1 MAIVSLVMAVN
12 PDPKPGRWIL
22 PLVVLGMIAFT
33 YFFVRELP
41 EASTETT
48 LVTGGATTTTGGDGT
63 TTTGETGENGGGG
76 ETPVDPEL
84 QAYLDEIDAI
94 NEELQV
100 QRSELV
106 TVNTAFNQDP
116 REVEFGEAED
126 RFEAVETATQ
136 ELASRLGALTPPEI
150 LAANHQ
156 SLVTAI
162 GLASDSIASALE
174 GLRSTDTGQQRNSA
188 VEAYTT
194 AAADYDTEV
203 ANALNAAGASST
215 TDTTAADT
223 GDDAGDDG

>member
-41 EASTETT
+41 EASTATT
-48 LVTGGATTTTGGDGT
+48 PAAGQGPTTTTGADDGT
-63 TTTGETGENGGGG
+63 STTAGGGGGGG
-76 ETPVDPEL
+76 ETPLDPAV
-84 QAYLDEIDAI
+84 QAYLDEIDSI
-94 NEELQV
+94 NEGLQV
-100 QRSELV
+100 QRTELV

-116 REVEFGEAED
+116 REVEFSEAED
-126 RFEAVETATQ
+126 RFEAVEAATQ
-136 ELASRLGALTPPEI
+136 ELATRQSGLTPPDA

-162 GLASDSIASALE
+162 ELASDSITSALE

-203 ANALNAAGASST
+203 TNTQNAAGASSS
-215 TDTTAADT
+215 DE
-223 GDDAGDDG
+223 G